1 MEYAVR
7 RSRTPSLALPGD
19 VLSDLSIQS
28 AGRRARDAGDSSD
41 FASLDIKA
49 KQPWNRP
56 EFILRNSATNDM
68 LVFHL

>member
-1 MEYAVR
+1 MNQ
-7 RSRTPSLALPGD
+7 TTHMLALPGD
-19 VLSDLSIQS
+19 ALSDLNIQS
-28 AGRRARDAGDSSD
+28 AGPWARDASDLSD

-56 EFILRNSATNDM
+56 ECILRNSAANDM